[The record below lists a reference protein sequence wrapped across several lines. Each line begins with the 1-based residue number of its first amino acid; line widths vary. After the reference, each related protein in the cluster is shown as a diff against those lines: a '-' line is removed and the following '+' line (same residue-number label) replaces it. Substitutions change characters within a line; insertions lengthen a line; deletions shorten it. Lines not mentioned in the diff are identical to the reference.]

1 MFYPKMILFYDTIYK
16 KQSIII
22 LLNIGEFYM
31 NNNIKNNKSINIDE
45 IIFRDLEEIDCSPDT
60 LYTAYIDEI
69 NDLDDMLGINTND
82 NHDECFQVNHYIS
95 LKKGFALKDT
105 IEISA
110 LVTVFDKEM
119 LFSNYPK
126 ELADTVF
133 NLHKKLEIT
142 GDGILMH
149 FSDNELAAIDNKF
162 KDFIEKEIE
171 EEKEL

>member
-60 LYTAYIDEI
+60 LYIAYIDEI
-69 NDLDDMLGINTND
+69 DDLDDMLGINTND
-82 NHDECFQVNHYIS
+82 NHNECFQVNYYIS

-149 FSDNELAAIDNKF
+149 FSDNKLAAIDNKF

>member
-1 MFYPKMILFYDTIYK
+1 
-16 KQSIII
+16 
-22 LLNIGEFYM
+22 M

-45 IIFRDLEEIDCSPDT
+45 IIFRYLEEIDCSPDT

-69 NDLDDMLGINTND
+69 DDLDNMLGINTND
-82 NHDECFQVNHYIS
+82 NHNECFQVNYYIS
-95 LKKGFALKDT
+95 LKNGFALKDN

-119 LFSNYPK
+119 LFNNYPK
-126 ELADTVF
+126 ELAETVF
-133 NLHKKLEIT
+133 NLHKHSEIT
-142 GDGILMH
+142 GDATLLY
-149 FSDNELAAIDNKF
+149 FSDNELAAIKEKF

>member
-1 MFYPKMILFYDTIYK
+1 
-16 KQSIII
+16 
-22 LLNIGEFYM
+22 M
-31 NNNIKNNKSINIDE
+31 NNSIKNNKSINIDE

-69 NDLDDMLGINTND
+69 DDLDNMLGINTND
-82 NHDECFQVNHYIS
+82 NHNECFQVNYYIS
-95 LKKGFALKDT
+95 LKNGFALKDN

-119 LFSNYPK
+119 LFNNYPK
-126 ELADTVF
+126 ELAETVF
-133 NLHKKLEIT
+133 NLHKHSEIT
-142 GDGILMH
+142 GDATLLY
-149 FSDNELAAIDNKF
+149 FSDNDLAAIKEKF

>member
-1 MFYPKMILFYDTIYK
+1 
-16 KQSIII
+16 
-22 LLNIGEFYM
+22 M

-60 LYTAYIDEI
+60 LYIAYIDEI
-69 NDLDDMLGINTND
+69 NDLDNMLGINTND
-82 NHDECFQVNHYIS
+82 NHNECFQVNYYIS
-95 LKKGFALKDT
+95 LKRGFALKDT
-105 IEISA
+105 TEISA

-119 LFSNYPK
+119 LFSKYPK
-126 ELADTVF
+126 ELADSVF
-133 NLHKKLEIT
+133 NLHINSEIT
-142 GDGILMH
+142 GDGILMY

>member
-1 MFYPKMILFYDTIYK
+1 
-16 KQSIII
+16 
-22 LLNIGEFYM
+22 M

-45 IIFRDLEEIDCSPDT
+45 IIFRDLDEIDCSPDT
-60 LYTAYIDEI
+60 LYIAYIDEI
-69 NDLDDMLGINTND
+69 DDLDDMLGINTKD
-82 NHDECFQVNHYIS
+82 NHNECFQVNYYIS

-149 FSDNELAAIDNKF
+149 FSDNELVAIKDKF
-162 KDFIEKEIE
+162 KDFIEKEKEKE

>member
-60 LYTAYIDEI
+60 LYIAYIDEI

-82 NHDECFQVNHYIS
+82 NHDECFQVNYYIS
-95 LKKGFALKDT
+95 LKKGFALKDN
-105 IEISA
+105 IEIFV

-119 LFSNYPK
+119 LFNNYPK
-126 ELADTVF
+126 ELAETVF
-133 NLHKKLEIT
+133 NLHKHSEIT
-142 GDGILMH
+142 GDATLLY
-149 FSDNELAAIDNKF
+149 FSNNELAAIKDKF
-162 KDFIEKEIE
+162 KDFIEKEKE

>member
-31 NNNIKNNKSINIDE
+31 NNNIKNNKSINVDE

-60 LYTAYIDEI
+60 LYIAYIDEI
-69 NDLDDMLGINTND
+69 DDLDDMLGINTND
-82 NHDECFQVNHYIS
+82 NHNECFQVNYYIS
-95 LKKGFALKDT
+95 LKKGFALKDN
-105 IEISA
+105 IEIFV

-119 LFSNYPK
+119 LFNNYPK
-126 ELADTVF
+126 ELAETVF
-133 NLHKKLEIT
+133 NLHKHSEIT
-142 GDGILMH
+142 GDCILMN

>member
-1 MFYPKMILFYDTIYK
+1 
-16 KQSIII
+16 
-22 LLNIGEFYM
+22 M
-31 NNNIKNNKSINIDE
+31 NNSIKNNKSINIDE

-69 NDLDDMLGINTND
+69 DDLDNMLGINTND
-82 NHDECFQVNHYIS
+82 NHNECFQVNYYIS
-95 LKKGFALKDT
+95 LKNGFALKDN

-119 LFSNYPK
+119 LFNNYPK
-126 ELADTVF
+126 ELAETVF
-133 NLHKKLEIT
+133 NLHKHSEIT
-142 GDGILMH
+142 GDAILMY
-149 FSDNELAAIDNKF
+149 FSDNELAAIKEKF

>member
-1 MFYPKMILFYDTIYK
+1 
-16 KQSIII
+16 
-22 LLNIGEFYM
+22 M

-45 IIFRDLEEIDCSPDT
+45 IIFRYLEEIDCSPDT

-69 NDLDDMLGINTND
+69 DELDNMLGINTND
-82 NHDECFQVNHYIS
+82 NHNECFQVNYYIS
-95 LKKGFALKDT
+95 LKNGFALKDN

-119 LFSNYPK
+119 LFNNYPK
-126 ELADTVF
+126 ELAETVF
-133 NLHKKLEIT
+133 NLHKHSEIT
-142 GDGILMH
+142 GDATLLY
-149 FSDNELAAIDNKF
+149 FSDNELAAIKEKF

>member
-60 LYTAYIDEI
+60 LYIAYIDEI
-69 NDLDDMLGINTND
+69 DDLDDMLGINTND
-82 NHDECFQVNHYIS
+82 NHNECFHVNYYIS

-105 IEISA
+105 TEISA

-119 LFSNYPK
+119 LFNNYPK
-126 ELADTVF
+126 ELAETVF
-133 NLHKKLEIT
+133 NLYKNSEMT
-142 GDGILMH
+142 GDCILMD